1 MERRSRRSEDPY
13 SALCFQ
19 LERCCAQGNLD
30 TVVLASRNGLLVAG
44 AGEPKLCEALSA
56 VAPLLDEPH
65 FDGRLPEVLRGQRI
79 RVRPLSVDGETLFVA
94 SATLAKRA
102 KQGSDRW
109 LQRSAVGVQ
118 RILRAA

>member
-1 MERRSRRSEDPY
+1 MERRSRRSQDPY
-13 SALCFQ
+13 RALCFQ

-30 TVVLASRNGLLVAG
+30 AVVLAGRNGLLVAG
-44 AGEPKLCEALSA
+44 AGEPRLCEALSA
-56 VAPLLDEPH
+56 VAPVLGEPR

-79 RVRPLSVDGETLFVA
+79 GVRSLSVDGEMLFVA

-102 KQGSDRW
+102 KHGGAGW